1 MHITIREWAIQEFGF
16 APSAST
22 LASYAKT
29 KQIHP
34 APVKFGGKW
43 MCDEKAVFVG
53 LCSTDS
59 IEINDPVVARIF
71 RHGS

>member
-29 KQIHP
+29 KTDTPCSGQIRRKMD
-34 APVKFGGKW
+34 V
-43 MCDEKAVFVG
+43 
-53 LCSTDS
+53 
-59 IEINDPVVARIF
+59 R
-71 RHGS
+71 